1 MKMDDTYQ
9 KTTPSQDDGKK
20 LEEKSGLTSVQ
31 VSPTSGDTD
40 SQDNSGNT
48 STSKKIKN
56 VIVPVTGISSKI
68 TKG

>member
-1 MKMDDTYQ
+1 MDDTYQ
-9 KTTPSQDDGKK
+9 KTTPSQEDGKK
-20 LEEKSGLTSVQ
+20 LEEKSGQTSAQ
-31 VSPTSGDTD
+31 VSPTSGDTG

-56 VIVPVTGISSKI
+56 VIVPVTGISFKI

>member
-9 KTTPSQDDGKK
+9 KTTPSQDDGKE
-20 LEEKSGLTSVQ
+20 LEEKSGQTSAQ
-31 VSPTSGDTD
+31 VLPISGDTD

-56 VIVPVTGISSKI
+56 VIVPVTGISFKI

>member
-1 MKMDDTYQ
+1 MDDTYQ

-20 LEEKSGLTSVQ
+20 SEDQSGQTSPQ
-31 VSPTSGDTD
+31 PLSTTD
-40 SQDNSGNT
+40 STSSKGNSGNT

-56 VIVPVTGISSKI
+56 VIVPVTGLSFKI

>member
-1 MKMDDTYQ
+1 MDDTYQ

-31 VSPTSGDTD
+31 VLPTSGDTD

>member
-20 LEEKSGLTSVQ
+20 LEEKSGQTSVQ
-31 VSPTSGDTD
+31 VLPTSGDTD
-40 SQDNSGNT
+40 LKVNSGNIL
-48 STSKKIKN
+48 TSKKIKN
-56 VIVPVTGISSKI
+56 VTVPVTGISFKI

>member
-1 MKMDDTYQ
+1 MMMDDTYQ
-9 KTTPSQDDGKK
+9 KTTPSQEDGKK
-20 LEEKSGLTSVQ
+20 LEEKSGQTSVQ

-56 VIVPVTGISSKI
+56 VIVPVTGLSFKI